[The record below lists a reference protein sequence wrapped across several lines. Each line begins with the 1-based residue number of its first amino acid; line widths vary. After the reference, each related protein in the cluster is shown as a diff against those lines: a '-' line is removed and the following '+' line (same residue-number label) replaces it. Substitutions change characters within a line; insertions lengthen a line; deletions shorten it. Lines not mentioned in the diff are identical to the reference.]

1 LHLVVAMQLPGAVG
15 HRHEEGG
22 ERQGDHDGCEHHGL
36 GQGVAHRF
44 LRREVD
50 DGRTAAGPAGDQ
62 EEDVDSVAHQDQ
74 ADRDTGQGALED
86 QIDPAGD
93 EHGGGDHQEEVGPED
108 VHGSLLSMVPARSSA
123 WRTRSPA
130 SSRTSPWGASS
141 APSLRRTAGRRPMT
155 TTKPPM
161 SKNSEVTSWI
171 SPNTGMVEW
180 RMADSRISP
189 PKIIEARAVLPAMK
203 RPMPSRNAGW
213 SGAAAL
219 NSYRPPAR

>member
-1 LHLVVAMQLPGAVG
+1 MQLPGAVG

-22 ERQGDHDGCEHHGL
+22 GRQGDHDGCEYHGL

-50 DGRTAAGPAGDQ
+50 EGGKAGCPVGEQ
-62 EEDVDSVAHQDQ
+62 EEEVDSVAHPDQ
-74 ADRDTGQGALED
+74 ADRETGQGALED

-108 VHGSLLSMVPARSSA
+108 VHGSLLSMVPAGSSA
-123 WRTRSPA
+123 WRTGSPS
-130 SSRTSPWGASS
+130 SSRTSPWWSSS
-141 APSLRRTAGRRPMT
+141 APRLRRMSSRRPMT
-155 TTKPPM
+155 TMKTPM
-161 SKNSEVTSWI
+161 SKNSEVTSLI
-171 SPNTGMVEW
+171 SPNTGMVQW

-189 PKIIEARAVLPAMK
+189 PKIIEARAVPPAMK